1 MTSGLLAHG
10 IGGRT
15 DLPLSVWM
23 FGYGAAAALVVS
35 FAALAIF
42 WPEPRLEPA
51 APEPDDDGDE
61 PGGVGRVVLRVLG
74 VVLFLLV
81 LGAATL
87 GDPGPTENLA
97 PVAIYVLFWVGLTV
111 VCGLV

>member
-1 MTSGLLAHG
+1 MTIAGALVAHG

-42 WPEPRLEPA
+42 WPEPRLEP
-51 APEPDDDGDE
+51 
-61 PGGVGRVVLRVLG
+61 VRRGRHRR
-74 VVLFLLV
+74 
-81 LGAATL
+81 
-87 GDPGPTENLA
+87 P
-97 PVAIYVLFWVGLTV
+97 
-111 VCGLV
+111 